1 MGAFGLPGVRRP
13 AENRTLAPAGRGQG
27 PWSEPDGGPTVTGS
41 GLYRQTEM
49 ITMAVAAILL
59 AVGFTALIVLGLILV
74 VGVGWF
80 IMSSL

>member
-1 MGAFGLPGVRRP
+1 
-13 AENRTLAPAGRGQG
+13 
-27 PWSEPDGGPTVTGS
+27 
-41 GLYRQTEM
+41 M
-49 ITMAVAAILL
+49 ITLAVAAILL

>member
-1 MGAFGLPGVRRP
+1 MCRP
-13 AENRTLAPAGRGQG
+13 PMNRTLAPPEEAKVPGVSLPGCRRYNERGV
-27 PWSEPDGGPTVTGS
+27 E
-41 GLYRQTEM
+41 LHRQMEV

-59 AVGFTALIVLGLILV
+59 AVGFIALIVLGLIFV

>member
-1 MGAFGLPGVRRP
+1 MEV
-13 AENRTLAPAGRGQG
+13 
-27 PWSEPDGGPTVTGS
+27 
-41 GLYRQTEM
+41 

-59 AVGFTALIVLGLILV
+59 AVGFIALIVLGLIFV

>member
-1 MGAFGLPGVRRP
+1 
-13 AENRTLAPAGRGQG
+13 
-27 PWSEPDGGPTVTGS
+27 
-41 GLYRQTEM
+41 
-49 ITMAVAAILL
+49 MAVAAILL